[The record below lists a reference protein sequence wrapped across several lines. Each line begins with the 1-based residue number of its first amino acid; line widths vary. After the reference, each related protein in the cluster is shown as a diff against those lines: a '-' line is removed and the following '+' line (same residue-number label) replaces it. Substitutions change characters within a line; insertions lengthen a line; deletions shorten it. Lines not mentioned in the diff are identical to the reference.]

1 MSVCVCE
8 CVRESVCECVCECV
22 QESVCVCVCV
32 SVCGRVCVSVCV
44 RAHLFLIDVPPGG
57 DDGVQT
63 LVDVEQNVPLDF
75 RELHVAVG

>member
-1 MSVCVCE
+1 MSE
-8 CVRESVCECVCECV
+8 CVRES
-22 QESVCVCVCV
+22 VCV
-32 SVCGRVCVSVCV
+32 SVCGRVCVCECVCVCVSVCV
-44 RAHLFLIDVPPGG
+44 RAYLFLIDVPPGG

>member
-8 CVRESVCECVCECV
+8 CVRESVC
-22 QESVCVCVCV
+22 VCVCA
-32 SVCGRVCVSVCV
+32 
-44 RAHLFLIDVPPGG
+44 RAHLFLIDVLPGG